1 MSDVFVSYAHE
12 DYERIR
18 PMVEAMRRRKWSV
31 FWDKDIP
38 PGVGWDD
45 YLDAQLKKARCVLVL
60 WSKAAAA
67 SERVR
72 HEASIARYRGVL
84 AQALLT
90 SDFVISDI
98 PEVFREIQAADL
110 VTLAD
115 SPTADL
121 TPLLNSVSAILGK
134 RWGPTRLRQLA
145 IAAAILL
152 LATWLS
158 WVPIENLLVMR
169 SAGVQRMEWSKDHKY
184 TTGENQRLGEA
195 IKNAKTID
203 LLLPNA
209 NSFTTQ
215 FRSDLMEFCSQGRPM
230 RVIFASPN
238 TEYYRENT
246 HK

>member
-12 DYERIR
+12 DYDRIR

-31 FWDKDIP
+31 FLGYKDIIP
-38 PGVGWDD
+38 LRASAGDD

-72 HEASIARYRGVL
+72 HGGEHRTLPRCKL

-115 SPTADL
+115 SPSSGT
-121 TPLLNSVSAILGK
+121 
-134 RWGPTRLRQLA
+134 
-145 IAAAILL
+145 
-152 LATWLS
+152 
-158 WVPIENLLVMR
+158 
-169 SAGVQRMEWSKDHKY
+169 
-184 TTGENQRLGEA
+184 
-195 IKNAKTID
+195 
-203 LLLPNA
+203 
-209 NSFTTQ
+209 
-215 FRSDLMEFCSQGRPM
+215 
-230 RVIFASPN
+230 
-238 TEYYRENT
+238 
-246 HK
+246 